1 MAFDDRDPPWIT
13 SRIKKIIND
22 KNLAFKSFVNKR
34 GFVNNSSN
42 LKKFSSLQ
50 NKWSSLIETSKQ
62 EFFSKIAKK
71 LSDPSISSKTYWSIL
86 KNFLTRK
93 KVPCIPSIFH
103 ENKFFTDF
111 RENAKLFNSFFA
123 NQCSLMKNTSVVP
136 TNCESLTDKS

>member
-1 MAFDDRDPPWIT
+1 M
-13 SRIKKIIND
+13 
-22 KNLAFKSFVNKR
+22 AFKSFVNKK

-50 NKWSSLIETSKQ
+50 NKRSSLTETSKQ

-86 KNFLTRK
+86 KNFLTGK
-93 KVPCIPSIFH
+93 KVPCIPSIFY

-111 RENAKLFNSFFA
+111 RKNAKLFNSFFA
-123 NQCSLMKNTSVVP
+123 NQCSLIKNNSVVP